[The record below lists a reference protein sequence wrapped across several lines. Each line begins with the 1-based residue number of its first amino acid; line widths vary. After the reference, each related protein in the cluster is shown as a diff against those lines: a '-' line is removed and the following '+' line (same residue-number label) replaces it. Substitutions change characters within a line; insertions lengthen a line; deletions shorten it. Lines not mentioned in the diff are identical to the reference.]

1 MKLSNS
7 YFFTKKENS
16 KNEESNSAN
25 LLIRAGMI
33 KKVGSG
39 IFCFLPLG
47 LRVFRKIENIIREEM
62 NEIGSLELTIPAL
75 LPEEYYVNSGRRD
88 VFGEDMFSLDD
99 RSGRKYVLGPTH
111 EELFVEVCR
120 EVIKSYKDMP
130 ISLYQITNKYRDEA
144 RSRYGLIRTR
154 EFVMKDAYSF
164 DKDISGLDKS
174 YSLMFNAYKK
184 IFDRIGLNYT
194 IVEASSG
201 AMGGLLSEEFQAITD
216 IGEDILVLCDK
227 CALSTNLEI
236 CECRN
241 TLITSDEKKL
251 EKEIFYTPNCGKIE
265 DISEKYKINPQDMCK
280 TMIYK
285 IDNNFYGFVIR
296 GDREINENKISRLF
310 NTKNVELASFLED
323 KEVTGAEVGFAGPIG
338 LDIPII
344 IDYEVL
350 NMKNFLVGA
359 NKTDYHYKNVNLED
373 FNYFKVADI
382 RNISIEDVC
391 PKCGAKLT
399 FKHGI
404 EVGNTF
410 KLGTKYSEAMNL
422 YYADHDNNM
431 QPVVMGCYGIGIARI
446 MAAIVEQNYDE
457 DGIIFPKEIAPFD
470 VAIIVVDI
478 KDEKQMLLA
487 NKIYDFYQK
496 KKIDILLDDRNIR
509 VGIKFKDID
518 LIGIPKRIVVGK
530 KSDQNIVEIKL
541 RNSKNNQEINID
553 DLLNN

>member
-154 EFVMKDAYSF
+154 EFAMKDAYSF

-227 CALSTNLEI
+227 CGLSTNIEI

-241 TLITSDEKKL
+241 TLITSDEKKF

-265 DISEKYKINPQDMCK
+265 DISEKYKINPQDICK

-296 GDREINENKISRLF
+296 GDRVINENKISRLF
-310 NTKNVELASFLED
+310 NTKNVELASF
-323 KEVTGAEVGFAGPIG
+323 
-338 LDIPII
+338 
-344 IDYEVL
+344 
-350 NMKNFLVGA
+350 
-359 NKTDYHYKNVNLED
+359 
-373 FNYFKVADI
+373 
-382 RNISIEDVC
+382 
-391 PKCGAKLT
+391 
-399 FKHGI
+399 
-404 EVGNTF
+404 
-410 KLGTKYSEAMNL
+410 
-422 YYADHDNNM
+422 
-431 QPVVMGCYGIGIARI
+431 
-446 MAAIVEQNYDE
+446 
-457 DGIIFPKEIAPFD
+457 
-470 VAIIVVDI
+470 
-478 KDEKQMLLA
+478 
-487 NKIYDFYQK
+487 
-496 KKIDILLDDRNIR
+496 
-509 VGIKFKDID
+509 
-518 LIGIPKRIVVGK
+518 
-530 KSDQNIVEIKL
+530 
-541 RNSKNNQEINID
+541 
-553 DLLNN
+553 

>member
-227 CALSTNLEI
+227 CGLSTNLEI

-373 FNYFKVADI
+373 FNYLKVADI
-382 RNISIEDVC
+382 RNISMEDVC

-487 NKIYDFYQK
+487 NMIYDFYQK

>member
-154 EFVMKDAYSF
+154 EFAMKDAYSF

-227 CALSTNLEI
+227 CGLSTNIEI

-241 TLITSDEKKL
+241 TLITSDEKKF

-296 GDREINENKISRLF
+296 GDRVINENKISRLF
-310 NTKNVELASFLED
+310 NTKNVELASFSED

-338 LDIPII
+338 LEIPII

-457 DGIIFPKEIAPFD
+457 NGIIFPKEIAPFD
-470 VAIIVVDI
+470 AAIIVVDI

>member
-227 CALSTNLEI
+227 CGLSTNLEI

-373 FNYFKVADI
+373 FNYLKVADI
-382 RNISIEDVC
+382 RNISMEDVC